1 MKYNII
7 GHSSFGWN
15 RNKKNK
21 KYSIYIFITFAEET
35 FVHDTSGRSHYTKIC
50 NQLGLVPI
58 NYFMRHIQDTE
69 LAMRY
74 HGLGP
79 SAARAIALVL
89 KVGFFIQMYST
100 LQYCGN
106 FIPTKSYQVQSGLN

>member
-1 MKYNII
+1 M
-7 GHSSFGWN
+7 
-15 RNKKNK
+15 
-21 KYSIYIFITFAEET
+21 ITFAEEA

-89 KVGFFIQMYST
+89 KVGFFIQMYS
-100 LQYCGN
+100 LCSIVLSSSQ
-106 FIPTKSYQVQSGLN
+106 QSHIKCKVHLIKKAGGSTNYPSSLFKF